1 MVEACSGSPVS
12 PPGAGGAP
20 RPAVIWRFIPP
31 ILPGEPED
39 VDHVSFGGLEGS
51 GPVADAV
58 LDVGGN
64 LRHRPGLPGR
74 HEDWVVPEAPFAPG
88 ALGDPPFA
96 HTFENPDGPRGQG
109 HGDDRPV
116 PCRPPRLG

>member
-12 PPGAGGAP
+12 LPGAGGAP

-74 HEDWVVPEAPFAPG
+74 HEDGVLHEVPCAPV
-88 ALGDPPFA
+88 ALVDTLLA
-96 HTFENPDGPRGQG
+96 HTI
-109 HGDDRPV
+109 
-116 PCRPPRLG
+116 

>member
-1 MVEACSGSPVS
+1 MVEAYSGSPIS
-12 PPGAGGAP
+12 LPGAGGAP

-39 VDHVSFGGLEGS
+39 VDHVSFGGLKGS
-51 GPVADAV
+51 SPVADAV
-58 LDVGGN
+58 LGVGGN

-74 HEDWVVPEAPFAPG
+74 HEDGVVPEASCAPG

-96 HTFENPDGPRGQG
+96 YPFENLDGPRGK
-109 HGDDRPV
+109 
-116 PCRPPRLG
+116 